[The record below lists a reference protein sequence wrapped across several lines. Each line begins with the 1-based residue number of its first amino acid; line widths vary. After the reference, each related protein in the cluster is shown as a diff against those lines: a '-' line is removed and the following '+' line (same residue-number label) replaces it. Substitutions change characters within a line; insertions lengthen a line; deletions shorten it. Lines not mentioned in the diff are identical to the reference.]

1 MKSKAHRHQASF
13 RDPSGYIVQDGSSVK
28 RVINPIYFPV
38 YDALCKADFFTPL
51 FKAKMLIPH
60 EEQQRSAESI
70 VLLPEQI
77 QLMTYPY
84 EWSFDQ
90 YKQAALLTLKLQNYA
105 LDHDFSLKDASAYN
119 VTFHRGRAIFIDTL
133 SFDIYQ
139 KDSPWRAY
147 KQFISHFFAPLILAH
162 YHGAEALKMM
172 QSHIDGI
179 PVALAASM
187 LPTRSK
193 LSPTLY
199 TNIHLMAKM
208 EAKHKDE
215 YTPKS
220 RSIKLSKKSL
230 RNLLRSLYDYIDKLE
245 LKEQTEWGDYYN
257 KTNYQPE
264 SFNFKKQQIQKWV
277 NDHGAKK
284 ILDVGGNDGTF
295 ARALLQD
302 LDLAVVADIDHNAV
316 ASNYAQLKANKEVNM
331 LPLWFDV
338 AQPSPAIGWANTE
351 RDSILRRLQAWGPQ
365 AVLALAVIHH
375 MTLSG
380 NIPFEDSARFFTG
393 LSSVLIIE
401 FPKRNDSWVDSL
413 LQRKREFI
421 NHFDHY
427 NQHEFE
433 QAYQHYFT
441 IAEKVEIPESERVLY
456 LMHTRE

>member
-13 RDPSGYIVQDGSSVK
+13 RDPSGYIIQDGPRVK
-28 RVINPIYFPV
+28 RVINPIYFSV
-38 YDALCKADFFTPL
+38 YDALNKADFFTPL

-60 EEQQRSAESI
+60 IELERTPEAI
-70 VLLPEQI
+70 VLEPEQLDFI
-77 QLMTYPY
+77 TYPY
-84 EWSFDQ
+84 EWSFEQ

-105 LDHDFSLKDASAYN
+105 LDRDFSLKDASAYN
-119 VTFHRGRAIFIDTL
+119 VVFHKGKAIFIDTL
-133 SFDIYQ
+133 SFDVYQ
-139 KDSPWRAY
+139 KDAPWRAY
-147 KQFISHFFAPLILAH
+147 KQFITHFFAPLVLAY

-172 QSHIDGI
+172 QTHIDGI

-187 LPTRSK
+187 LPSRTK

-208 EAKHKDE
+208 EAKHSDE

-220 RSIKLSKKSL
+220 REIKLTKKSL
-230 RNLLRSLYDYIDKLE
+230 RTLLRSLYDYIDNLA

-264 SFNFKKQQIQKWV
+264 SFDFKKEQVHKWIANRDV
-277 NDHGAKK
+277 RKV
-284 ILDVGGNDGTF
+284 LDLGGNDGTF
-295 ARALLQD
+295 ARALGQD
-302 LDLAVVADIDHNAV
+302 IDMAIVADIDHNAV
-316 ASNYAQLKANKEVNM
+316 ALNYAQVLANKEVNM

-338 AQPSPAIGWANTE
+338 AQPSPAIGWSNVE
-351 RDSILRRLQAWGPQ
+351 RDSILQRLKVWQPE

-380 NIPFEDSARFFTG
+380 NIPFEDSARFFAS

-401 FPKRNDSWVDSL
+401 FPRRNDSWVNSL

-421 NHFDHY
+421 NHFDYY
-427 NQHEFE
+427 NQGNFE
-433 QAYQHYFT
+433 TAFARYFT
-441 IAEKVEIPESERVLY
+441 VVEQVNIPQSDRILY
-456 LMHTRE
+456 LMHTQ

>member
-1 MKSKAHRHQASF
+1 
-13 RDPSGYIVQDGSSVK
+13 
-28 RVINPIYFPV
+28 
-38 YDALCKADFFTPL
+38 
-51 FKAKMLIPH
+51 MLIPH
-60 EEQQRSAESI
+60 EEQQRSDESI

-105 LDHDFSLKDASAYN
+105 LDRDFSLKDASAYN

-172 QSHIDGI
+172 QTHIDGI

-316 ASNYAQLKANKEVNM
+316 ASNYAQVKANKEVNM

-351 RDSILRRLQAWGPQ
+351 RDSILRRLQSLGSTGCFGFGS
-365 AVLALAVIHH
+365 H
-375 MTLSG
+375 SSYD
-380 NIPFEDSARFFTG
+380 PFR
-393 LSSVLIIE
+393 
-401 FPKRNDSWVDSL
+401 
-413 LQRKREFI
+413 
-421 NHFDHY
+421 
-427 NQHEFE
+427 
-433 QAYQHYFT
+433 
-441 IAEKVEIPESERVLY
+441 
-456 LMHTRE
+456 

>member
-264 SFNFKKQQIQKWV
+264 SFNFKKQQIQRWISA
-277 NDHGAKK
+277 HGVRKV
-284 ILDVGGNDGTF
+284 LDVGGNDGTF

-316 ASNYAQLKANKEVNM
+316 ASNYAQVKANKEVNM

>member
-13 RDPSGYIVQDGSSVK
+13 RDPSGYIVQDGSSFK

-38 YDALCKADFFTPL
+38 YDALCKADFFAPL

-60 EEQQRSAESI
+60 VEQERSDQSI
-70 VLLPEQI
+70 ILLPEQI
-77 QLMTYPY
+77 ELMTYPY
-84 EWSFDQ
+84 EWSFEQ

-105 LDHDFSLKDASAYN
+105 LERDFSLKDASAYN
-119 VTFHRGRAIFIDTL
+119 VTFHRGKPIFIDTL
-133 SFDIYQ
+133 SFDLYQ

-147 KQFISHFFAPLILAH
+147 KQFIGHFLAPLVLAH

-172 QSHIDGI
+172 QTHIDGI
-179 PVALAASM
+179 PAALAASM
-187 LPTRSK
+187 LPGRSK

-230 RNLLRSLYDYIDKLE
+230 RNLLRSLYDYINKLE

-264 SFNFKKQQIQKWV
+264 SFDFKKQQIQKWIRSR
-277 NDHGAKK
+277 AARK
-284 ILDVGGNDGTF
+284 IIDLGGNDGTF
-295 ARALLQD
+295 ARAILQD
-302 LDLAVVADIDHNAV
+302 IDLAVVADIDHKAV
-316 ASNYAQLKANKEVNM
+316 ASNYAQVKANKEVNM

-338 AQPSPAIGWANTE
+338 AQPSPALGWANKE
-351 RDSILRRLQAWGPQ
+351 RDSILSRLQVWGPE

-375 MTLSG
+375 ITLSG
-380 NIPFEDSARFFTG
+380 NIPFEDSARFFAG
-393 LSSVLIIE
+393 LSSVLVIE
-401 FPKRNDSWVDSL
+401 FPKRDDSWVASL
-413 LQRKREFI
+413 LERKREFI

-427 NQHEFE
+427 NLQEFE
-433 QAYQHYFT
+433 QAYMRYFT
-441 IAEKVEIPESERVLY
+441 IEEKVEIPGSQRVLY
-456 LMHTRE
+456 LMQTRE

>member
-1 MKSKAHRHQASF
+1 MKSKAHRHPASF
-13 RDPSGYIVQDGSSVK
+13 RDPSGYIVQEGSSIK

-38 YDALCKADFFTPL
+38 YDALCKVDFFSPL
-51 FKAKMLIPH
+51 FKAKLLIPH
-60 EEQQRSAESI
+60 VEQERSDEFI

-77 QLMTYPY
+77 QLVTYPY
-84 EWSFDQ
+84 EWSFHQ

-105 LDHDFSLKDASAYN
+105 LDRDFSLKDASAYN
-119 VTFHRGRAIFIDTL
+119 VTYHRGRPVFIDTL
-133 SFDIYQ
+133 SFDFYQ

-147 KQFISHFFAPLILAH
+147 KQFISHFFAPLVLAH

-172 QSHIDGI
+172 QTHIDGI

-187 LPTRSK
+187 LPKRTK

-215 YTPKS
+215 YKPKS
-220 RSIKLSKKSL
+220 REIKLPKKSL

-264 SFNFKKQQIQKWV
+264 AFNFKKQQIQKWIAGGDLRRV
-277 NDHGAKK
+277 
-284 ILDVGGNDGTF
+284 LDLGGNDGTF
-295 ARALLQD
+295 ARVLLKD
-302 LDLAVVADIDHNAV
+302 LDLAVVADIDHTAV
-316 ASNYAQLKANKEVNM
+316 DLNFAQVQTNKEVNM

-338 AQPSPAIGWANTE
+338 AQPSPGIGWSNTE
-351 RDSILRRLQAWGPQ
+351 RDSILKRLSSWGPQ
-365 AVLALAVIHH
+365 VVLALAVIHH

-380 NIPFEDSARFFTG
+380 NIPFADSARFFAD
-393 LSSVLIIE
+393 LSSVLVIE
-401 FPKRNDSWVDSL
+401 FPMRNDSWVDSL

-427 NQHEFE
+427 NQEEFE
-433 QAYQHYFT
+433 QAYKAYFT
-441 IAEKVEIPESERVLY
+441 IVEKVEIPESHRVLY
-456 LMHTRE
+456 LMKTRE

>member
-60 EEQQRSAESI
+60 QEQERSAESI

-147 KQFISHFFAPLILAH
+147 KQFISHFFAPLVLAH

-193 LSPTLY
+193 LSPTLC

-230 RNLLRSLYDYIDKLE
+230 RNLLRSLYEYIDKLE

-257 KTNYQPE
+257 KTNYQPA
-264 SFNFKKQQIQKWV
+264 SFNFKKQQIQNWIKGG
-277 NDHGAKK
+277 GARK

-316 ASNYAQLKANKEVNM
+316 ASNYAQVKANKEVNM

-351 RDSILRRLQAWGPQ
+351 RDSILSRLQAWSPQ
-365 AVLALAVIHH
+365 SVLALAVIHH

-380 NIPFEDSARFFTG
+380 NIPFEDSARFFAD
-393 LSSVLIIE
+393 LSPVLIIE

-433 QAYQHYFT
+433 QAFKLYFN

>member
-1 MKSKAHRHQASF
+1 MKSSAHRHQASF
-13 RDPSGYIVQDGSSVK
+13 RDPSGYITQEGSVIK

-38 YDALCKADFFTPL
+38 YDALCAAEFFTPL

-60 EEQQRSAESI
+60 REEERSAQAI
-70 VLLPEQI
+70 ILCPDQI
-77 QLMTYPY
+77 EFMTYPY

-105 LDHDFSLKDASAYN
+105 LDRGFSLKDASAYN
-119 VTFHRGRAIFIDTL
+119 VTFHRGKAIFIDTL
-133 SFDIYQ
+133 SFDLYQ
-139 KDSPWRAY
+139 KDTPWRAY
-147 KQFISHFFAPLILAH
+147 KQFIMHFLAPLVLAH
-162 YHGAEALKMM
+162 HHGAEALKMM
-172 QSHIDGI
+172 QTHIDGI
-179 PVALAASM
+179 PVALVASM
-187 LPTRSK
+187 LPKRTK

-215 YTPKS
+215 YNPKS
-220 RSIKLSKKSL
+220 RQIKLSKKSM
-230 RNLLRSLYDYIDKLE
+230 RNLLRSLYDYIDKLD

-264 SFNFKKQQIQKWV
+264 SFNFKKDQIQKWITGHQV
-277 NDHGAKK
+277 RKV
-284 ILDVGGNDGTF
+284 LDLGGNDGTF
-295 ARALLQD
+295 ARVLLSD

-316 ASNYAQLKANKEVNM
+316 ALNFKQVTANKEANM

-338 AQPSPAIGWANTE
+338 AQPTPAIGWSNTE
-351 RDSILRRLQAWGPQ
+351 RDSVLKRLTTWGPD

-380 NIPFEDSARFFTG
+380 NIPFADSARFFAG
-393 LSSVLIIE
+393 LSQVLVIE
-401 FPKRNDSWVDSL
+401 FPKRDDSWVQSL

-427 NQHEFE
+427 NLLEFE
-433 QAYQHYFT
+433 QAYEHYFEML
-441 IAEKVEIPESERVLY
+441 EKVEIPGSQRVLY
-456 LMHTRE
+456 LMKTRE